1 MASHSDPA
9 EPTADTRF
17 SMPDSPNGGNGY
29 FSPISVRGRND
40 GYGGILIDFKPQGP
54 TYFLVAS
61 HGSYN
66 RSERLPIGPHCLD
79 FQLRKDAGDDDGPRG
94 TTGWFYVKTPPS

>member
-17 SMPDSPNGGNGY
+17 SMPDSPNGGIGY
-29 FSPISVRGRND
+29 LSPVSVRGRND
-40 GYGGILIDFKPQGP
+40 GYGGILLDFKPLGP
-54 TYFLVAS
+54 KIYHVS
-61 HGSYN
+61 SPSYN
-66 RSERLPIGPHCLD
+66 TTQRLPIGPHCLD
-79 FQLRKDAGDDDGPRG
+79 FQLRKNAGDDDGPRG